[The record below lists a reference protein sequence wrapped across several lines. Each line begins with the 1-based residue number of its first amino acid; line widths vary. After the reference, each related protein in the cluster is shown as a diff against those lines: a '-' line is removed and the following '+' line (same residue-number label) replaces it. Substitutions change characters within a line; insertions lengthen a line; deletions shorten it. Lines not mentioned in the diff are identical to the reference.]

1 MTSARSRSPVAF
13 PMLVGVAATAL
24 LLSPDRAWAQRGW
37 DEVETVSQIVTS
49 VGAARLA
56 VDVAG
61 GVTVVWT
68 EPAGAARVVK
78 AIHRPAD
85 GTWTMATPLGTV
97 PDGNDLVVAAGAAP
111 GEALVVWTGR
121 DGGVYGWRRSIYGA
135 WDAETVAPARAG
147 VVARAPALAVDGAG
161 HALALWQLESD
172 ERIEAARYDAG
183 SHTWGAVAV
192 LGYGVRPVVDMDDA
206 GNAVAAWADRSV
218 TPRAMVAARFT
229 AGTGQWAAPVV
240 VHQNAVVI
248 GLDVDVAPDG
258 TAAVLW
264 YDEDVPRTRS
274 ALSVSLALPPGGTWS
289 APSVLSTT
297 SPTGAV
303 AVGGDHAMAV
313 WTTGQGAMFSRADV
327 SSGPAVWTTPA
338 LVAPSLAGPSGL
350 TFAVGADEL
359 GDVVATW
366 TVGGS
371 GYGSQYSR
379 TSGWAAAERLSPP
392 GVTIREP
399 AVLMATTGTATVAWA
414 AEQWPYGAVQAT
426 AWDATLDPPTLLS
439 VSPSPGTLTVAFTS
453 PPATLPEFA
462 ALNVE
467 YSIDGGTTWVPR
479 TPPALTSPLVV
490 TGLADGTSY
499 ALRLRTVNA
508 GGSGPGSPGL
518 GARPGVGVLAPLGL
532 AVSDVEGGI
541 VTFTWAPPAVGADP
555 RAYRIEGGV
564 LPGQT
569 LAAIDTTGATPI
581 LRVPLAPGVYYVRV
595 RALILQTVSGPSDEV
610 RIVVGSSEP
619 PSAPSHL
626 LGLVNGSTV
635 ALSWTPTFDGGTPDR
650 LSLLVEGPVSGVLP
664 LGLVETFRYDA
675 VPPGTY
681 TFRVV
686 ASNAAGASAPSL
698 PLTLTF
704 PAACSGPPLAPTRVR
719 VTAVGTTIT
728 VRWSAPETGPAVTA
742 YGLIVGTPGDT
753 SGGHHAAPPAYLLT
767 VPVAGRQI
775 TGTVPPDFYTFFV
788 YAVNDC
794 GVGAAA
800 GPLTIDVP

>member
-1 MTSARSRSPVAF
+1 MTSARWRSAGAF
-13 PMLVGVAATAL
+13 PMLVGVAATVL

-56 VDVAG
+56 VDDSG
-61 GVTVVWT
+61 GVTIVWT
-68 EPAGAARVVK
+68 EPAGTARVVK
-78 AIHRPAD
+78 AIYRPA
-85 GTWTMATPLGTV
+85 GGMWTMASPLGTI
-97 PDGNDLVVAAGAAP
+97 PDGNDLAISAGGGP
-111 GEALVVWTGR
+111 GEALIVWTGR

-135 WDAETVAPARAG
+135 WDAETVTAARAG
-147 VVARAPALAVDGAG
+147 IVARAPVLAVDGAG
-161 HALALWQLESD
+161 HALALWQLEGD
-172 ERIEAARYDAG
+172 ERIETARYDAG

-218 TPRAMVAARFT
+218 TPRAMMAARFT
-229 AGTGQWAAPVV
+229 AGTGEWAAPVI
-240 VHQNAVVI
+240 VHRNGVVI
-248 GLDVDVAPDG
+248 GLDVAVAPDG

-264 YDEDVPRTRS
+264 YDEDVPRTQM
-274 ALSVSLALPPGGTWS
+274 ALSVAHSLPASGTWS
-289 APSVLSTT
+289 APAVLSTN

-303 AVGGDHAMAV
+303 AVGGGAAIAV

-327 SSGPAVWTTPA
+327 SSAAAVWTTPA
-338 LVAPSLAGPSGL
+338 LIAPSLTGPSGL
-350 TFAVGADEL
+350 TFAVGADEF
-359 GDVVATW
+359 GDAVATW
-366 TVGGS
+366 TVGGN
-371 GYGSQYSR
+371 GYGSHYSR

-399 AVLMATTGTATVAWA
+399 AVLMAATGSATVAWA

-439 VSPSPGTLTVAFTS
+439 VSPSPGTLTVAFTA
-453 PPATLPEFA
+453 PAVTLPEFA

-490 TGLADGTSY
+490 TGLLDGTSY
-499 ALRLRTVNA
+499 ALRLRAVNA
-508 GGSGPGSPGL
+508 GGPGPGSPGL
-518 GARPGVGVLAPLGL
+518 VARPGIGVLAPHGL
-532 AVSDVEGGI
+532 LVSDIEGGI
-541 VTFTWAPPAVGADP
+541 VTFTWEPPAVGADP

-569 LAAIDTTGATPI
+569 LAAIDTAGATPI

-595 RALILQTVSGPSDEV
+595 RALILQTVSGPSEEV
-610 RIVVGSSEP
+610 RVVVGASAP
-619 PSAPSHL
+619 PSAPRHL
-626 LGLVNGSTV
+626 LGLVNGTSV
-635 ALSWTPTFDGGTPDR
+635 ALSWTPTYDGGTPEA
-650 LSLLVEGPVSGVLP
+650 LSLLVDGPVSGVLP

-686 ASNAAGASAPSL
+686 ASNAAGAGAPSL

-719 VTAVGTTIT
+719 VTAVSTTIT

-742 YGLIVGTPGDT
+742 YRLIVGTPGDT
-753 SGGHHAAPPAYLLT
+753 SGGHQKAPPAYLIT

-788 YAVNDC
+788 HAVNDC

-800 GPLTIDVP
+800 GPLTIDVR

>member
-1 MTSARSRSPVAF
+1 MPSTRTWSLPVF
-13 PMLVGVAATAL
+13 PLIVTAAVAL
-24 LLSPDRAWAQRGW
+24 LLCPAHARAQRGW
-37 DEVETVSQIVTS
+37 SGVETVSSVLTN

-56 VDVAG
+56 VDEAG
-61 GVTVVWT
+61 GVTIVWT
-68 EPAGAARVVK
+68 EPAGATRVVK
-78 AIHRPAD
+78 AIHRPA
-85 GTWTMATPLGTV
+85 GGAWTMASPLGTV
-97 PDGNDLVVAAGAAP
+97 PDSTDLAVGAGAAP

-135 WDAETVAPARAG
+135 WDAETVTAARAG

-161 HALALWQLESD
+161 HALALWQLEGD
-172 ERIEAARYDAG
+172 ERIETARYDAG
-183 SHTWGAVAV
+183 SHTWSVVAV
-192 LGYGVRPVVDMDDA
+192 LGYGVRPLVDMDDA

-218 TPRAMVAARFT
+218 TPRAMMAARFN
-229 AGTGQWAAPVV
+229 ASTGQWTTPVI
-240 VHQNAVVI
+240 VHRNGVVI
-248 GLDVDVAPDG
+248 GLDVEVAPDG
-258 TAAVLW
+258 AAAVMW
-264 YDEDVPRTRS
+264 SDEDVPRTRS
-274 ALSVSLALPPGGTWS
+274 ALSVSLSMPPAGTWS
-289 APSVLSTT
+289 APAVLSTT

-303 AVGGDHAMAV
+303 AVGGGHAMAV

-327 SSGPAVWTTPA
+327 SSDPAVWTTPA
-338 LVAPSLAGPSGL
+338 LVAPALTGPSGL

-359 GDVVATW
+359 GDAVTTW
-366 TVGGS
+366 TVGGN
-371 GYGSQYSR
+371 GYGSHYSR

-399 AVLMATTGTATVAWA
+399 AVLLTSTGTATIAWT
-414 AEQWPYGAVQAT
+414 AEQWPYGAVQT
-426 AWDATLDPPTLLS
+426 SAWHATLDPPTLLS

-462 ALNVE
+462 ALDIE
-467 YSIDGGTTWVPR
+467 YSIDGGITWVAR
-479 TPPALTSPLVV
+479 TPPALTSPIVI
-490 TGLADGTSY
+490 TGLADGVSY
-499 ALRLRTVNA
+499 GLRLRRVNA

-518 GARPGVGVLAPLGL
+518 GARPGIGAVVPRGL
-532 AVSDVEGGI
+532 AVSDIEGGL
-541 VTFTWAPPAVGADP
+541 VTLTWEPPAVGADP

-581 LRVPLAPGVYYVRV
+581 LRVPLVPGVYYVRV
-595 RALILQTVSGPSDEV
+595 RALILQAVSGPSDEV
-610 RIVVGSSEP
+610 RIVVGGAEP
-619 PSAPSHL
+619 PSAPRHL
-626 LGLVNGSTV
+626 LGLVNDSTV

-686 ASNAAGASAPSL
+686 AANAAGASAPSL

-728 VRWSAPETGPAVTA
+728 VRWSAPETGPAVTS

-753 SGGHHAAPPAYLLT
+753 SGGRHAAPPAYLLT

-775 TGTVPPDFYTFFV
+775 TGAVRPDFYTFFV

>member
-1 MTSARSRSPVAF
+1 MASTYRRSLVAF
-13 PMLVGVAATAL
+13 PVLVGVALAAV
-24 LLSPDRAWAQRGW
+24 LLSPARARAQRGW
-37 DEVETVSQIVTS
+37 GDIETVSPILIN

-56 VDVAG
+56 VDDSG
-61 GVTVVWT
+61 GVTIVWT
-68 EPAGAARVVK
+68 EPAGMARVVK
-78 AIHRPAD
+78 AIYRPA
-85 GTWTMATPLGTV
+85 GGMWTMASPLGTI
-97 PDGNDLVVAAGAAP
+97 PDGNDLAVSAGGAP
-111 GEALVVWTGR
+111 GEALIVWTGR

-135 WDAETVAPARAG
+135 WDAETVTAARAG
-147 VVARAPALAVDGAG
+147 IVARAPALAIDDAG
-161 HALALWQLESD
+161 HALAMWYVEGG
-172 ERIEAARYDAG
+172 ERIETARYDAS

-192 LGYGVRPVVDMDDA
+192 LGSGVRPLLDMDDA

-218 TPRAMVAARFT
+218 TPGAMMAARFT
-229 AGTGQWAAPVV
+229 ASTGQWAAPVI
-240 VHQNAVVI
+240 VHRNGVVI
-248 GLDVDVAPDG
+248 GLDVEVAPDG
-258 TAAVLW
+258 SAAVMW

-274 ALSVSLALPPGGTWS
+274 ALSVSLAMTPAGTWS
-289 APSVLSTT
+289 APAVLSTT

-303 AVGGDHAMAV
+303 AVGGGHAMAV

-327 SSGPAVWTTPA
+327 SSDPAVWTTPA
-338 LVAPSLAGPSGL
+338 LVAPSLTGPSGL
-350 TFAVGADEL
+350 TFAVGADDL
-359 GDVVATW
+359 GDAVATW

-371 GYGSQYSR
+371 GYGSHYSR

-399 AVLMATTGTATVAWA
+399 AVMMATTGSATLAWT
-414 AEQWPYGAVQAT
+414 AEQWPYGAVQT
-426 AWDATLDPPTLLS
+426 SAWHATLEPPTLLS

-453 PPATLPEFA
+453 PPAALPEFA
-462 ALNVE
+462 ALDIE
-467 YSIDGGTTWVPR
+467 YSIDGGVTWVPR
-479 TPPALTSPLVV
+479 TPPALTSPLVI
-490 TGLADGTSY
+490 TGLADGVSY

-518 GARPGVGVLAPLGL
+518 GARPGIGELVPRGL
-532 AVSDVEGGI
+532 AVSDIEGGL
-541 VTFTWAPPAVGADP
+541 VTLTWEPPTVGADP

-581 LRVPLAPGVYYVRV
+581 LRVPLVPGVYYVRV
-595 RALILQTVSGPSDEV
+595 RALILQAVSDPSDEV
-610 RIVVGSSEP
+610 RIVVGASEP
-619 PSAPSHL
+619 PSAPRHL

-635 ALSWTPTFDGGTPDR
+635 ALSWTPTFEGGTPDR

-686 ASNAAGASAPSL
+686 ASNAAGASTPSL

-704 PAACSGPPLAPTRVR
+704 PAACSGRPLAPTRVR

-753 SGGHHAAPPAYLLT
+753 SGGRHAAPPAYLLT